1 MLLQPYYPFEII
13 TTGAHY
19 QRESTFCPQQESLIL
34 WGFSLPFILTPMND
48 QDKISPWE
56 INAILTRQVMRAL

>member
-19 QRESTFCPQQESLIL
+19 QRESTFCPQQESLARKEISHI
-34 WGFSLPFILTPMND
+34 WGSGKDAVL
-48 QDKISPWE
+48 
-56 INAILTRQVMRAL
+56 